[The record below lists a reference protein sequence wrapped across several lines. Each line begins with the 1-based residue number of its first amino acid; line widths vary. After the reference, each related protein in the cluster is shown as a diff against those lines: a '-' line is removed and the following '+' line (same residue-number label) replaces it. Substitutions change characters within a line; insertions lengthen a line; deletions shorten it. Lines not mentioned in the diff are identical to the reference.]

1 MGERAV
7 GINPFTPEAIE
18 DPYDVYAELRARGV
32 TFLPE
37 GNLYLV
43 SRFDDVKQLLLQ
55 HHTFSSKNVGGER
68 GAADPDL
75 AAVAAEGW
83 RSVAV
88 LTPADPPDH
97 TWYRRLVT
105 RQFAPDGIA
114 QLHASIVRIV
124 DQLIDGFADRGSCDL
139 VAEFCQPFPLYVFAE
154 MVGIDTA
161 DIPQIK
167 RWTDDR
173 LEMIAAATGIVPKPR
188 MLELL
193 QSNVDMQRYLYGLVE
208 EVRRQPRNDLL
219 THLVFGTMPGF
230 GDRPLDD
237 DELMSMIQTLLDGGN
252 DTTIN
257 LVSNGMG
264 LLLTNVDQL
273 EILRNDTTALGTA
286 VEEVLRV
293 EAPVQCLFRGTRED
307 TDLGGV
313 AIPAGSRL
321 AVLYGAANRDDR
333 RWADADTFDVRRA
346 DAKDALHFGAGIH
359 FCLGAHLARLEGR
372 VAFEALLRRLPGLRL
387 VPGANDFRHHP
398 SPIVRGLES
407 LHVEWDG

>member
-1 MGERAV
+1 VRDTDV

-18 DPYDVYAELRARGV
+18 DPYAVYAELRARGV
-32 TFLPE
+32 TYLPE

-43 SRFDDVKQLLLQ
+43 SRFDDVKQLLLD
-55 HHTFSSKNVGGER
+55 HHTFSSRNVGGER

-97 TWYRRLVT
+97 TWYRRLVA
-105 RQFAPDGIA
+105 RSFAPDGVA
-114 QLHASIVRIV
+114 KLHESIVRIV
-124 DQLIDGFADRGSCDL
+124 ETLIDGFADRGSCDL

-154 MVGIDTA
+154 LMGIDIA

-193 QSNVDMQRYLYGLVE
+193 RSNVEMQRYLYGLVD
-208 EVRRQPRNDLL
+208 EVRREPRDDLL

-230 GDRPLDD
+230 GERPLDD

-264 LLLTNVDQL
+264 LLLSHPDQL
-273 EILRNDTTALGTA
+273 AIARNDPSVLGTT

-293 EAPVQCLFRGTRED
+293 EAPVQCLFRGARVD
-307 TDLGGV
+307 TELGDV
-313 AIPAGSRL
+313 EIPAGARL
-321 AVLYGAANRDDR
+321 AVLYGAANRDER
-333 RWADADTFDVRRA
+333 RWPDADVFDVRRA

-359 FCLGAHLARLEGR
+359 FCLGAHLARLEGK
-372 VAFEALLRRLPGLRL
+372 VAFEALLRRLHGLRL
-387 VPGANDFRHHP
+387 VPGANDFHHHA
-398 SPIVRGLES
+398 SPIVRGLEA
-407 LHVEWDG
+407 LHVEWDV